1 MRIAYIDPVGPKG
14 AYYFIKNELE
24 RFVDQGNNVDF
35 FCLKRGP
42 DNLEYRY
49 YEALII
55 PDLIHL
61 LLDLEGK
68 GYDAAIIG
76 CFFDPGLDV
85 AKEMLTKMIVVGVA
99 EASLII
105 AKTLGE
111 SISIIVGRE
120 KHIPKCI
127 EVIKTKGIEGKIT
140 SIQSLGYKVNDMANN
155 SVISE
160 LIEKKALE
168 AITNDLADV
177 IVLGCTLEV
186 GHYEELQQKLNIPVI
201 DPVVASLK
209 YAEFLVEIKNTCKW
223 FPSKKYAYERLLVQA
238 LHN

>member
-85 AKEMLTKMIVVGVA
+85 AKEMLRKGAEIDFVAGVTK
-99 EASLII
+99 LPK
-105 AKTLGE
+105 AK
-111 SISIIVGRE
+111 V
-120 KHIPKCI
+120 K
-127 EVIKTKGIEGKIT
+127 
-140 SIQSLGYKVNDMANN
+140 
-155 SVISE
+155 
-160 LIEKKALE
+160 
-168 AITNDLADV
+168 
-177 IVLGCTLEV
+177 
-186 GHYEELQQKLNIPVI
+186 ELQK
-201 DPVVASLK
+201 
-209 YAEFLVEIKNTCKW
+209 EIN
-223 FPSKKYAYERLLVQA
+223 E
-238 LHN
+238 